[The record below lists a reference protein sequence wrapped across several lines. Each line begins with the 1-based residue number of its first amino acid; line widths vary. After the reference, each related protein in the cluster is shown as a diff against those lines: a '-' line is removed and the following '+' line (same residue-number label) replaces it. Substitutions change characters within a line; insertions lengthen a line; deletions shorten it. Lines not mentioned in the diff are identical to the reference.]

1 MQSNDNLILAYKNM
15 RELIK
20 TTPANKDNIINEFVD
35 LVEKINNYNNN
46 NNNNYYDTNYEMQH
60 MLKKNPLEFKIYNNF
75 QKYNNPNN
83 DYSSFPIPIPPFREQ
98 NINFSQFRTPEESK
112 QYIIDTTTKYDER

>member
-20 TTPANKDNIINEFVD
+20 NTPNDKDNIINEYVD

-46 NNNNYYDTNYEMQH
+46 NNNNNNYNTNYEMQN
-60 MLKKNPLEFKIYNNF
+60 MLKKNPLEINIYNNF

-83 DYSSFPIPIPPFREQ
+83 DYSSFPIHIPSFHEQ

-112 QYIIDTTTKYDER
+112 QYIIDTTTKYDD